1 MAVRRIHV
9 SLWPHTATTTVTIVI
24 EDVSGRRRVHGGV
37 AGTTLPIGV
46 ADFHGQPKEMVLR
59 ALGEAL
65 IALAPPHPPEG
76 GPASLEGP
84 QGGLPGQGVLPLD
97 LT

>member
-46 ADFHGQPKEMVLR
+46 ADFHGQPKEVVLR

-65 IALAPPHPPEG
+65 IALGSPHPPEG
-76 GPASLEGP
+76 GPAPLEGA
-84 QGGLPGQGVLPLD
+84 GGGIPGQSELPLS